1 MAHLF
6 IEDKYYESKLP
17 DGSIVFTRT
26 RYVVQAIQ
34 FYRQKCLEIINSTD
48 KTLSNTP
55 KIKFVPS
62 FEEAMK
68 EIEKLTDA
76 KTRNAKA
83 KELLEK
89 LDRILHNMAQQSEP
103 PQKQ

>member
-26 RYVVQAIQ
+26 RYIVQAIQ
-34 FYRQKCLEIINSTD
+34 FYRRKCLEIINNTD

-55 KIKFVPS
+55 RVKFVPS

-68 EIEKLTDA
+68 EMEKLTDA
-76 KTRNAKA
+76 KKRNIKA

-89 LDRILHNMAQQSEP
+89 LDKILQNMAQQNEP